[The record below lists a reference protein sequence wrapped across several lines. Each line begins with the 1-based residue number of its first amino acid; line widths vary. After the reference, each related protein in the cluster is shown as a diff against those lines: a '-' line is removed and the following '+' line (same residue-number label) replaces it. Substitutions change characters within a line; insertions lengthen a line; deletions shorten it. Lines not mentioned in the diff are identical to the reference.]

1 MARVSLIP
9 KIGLGTEKINSQF
22 KVSSKSLLETQ
33 KSVTNINKLLTN
45 RIKVR
50 KEIFSKIY
58 ETKKRREFDTR
69 RQELE
74 DEREARNTVVSGAI
88 DNITSSISKT
98 GGSLIGRL
106 LKALGFIV
114 AGWILRSLP
123 TWIGYAKEFIARINE
138 LGRIIRSFISNVGN
152 IFQSTGNLLRA
163 AKENILK
170 LDFFDSERN
179 LRNSFSELGKSIE
192 GVQKDF
198 EDTINVFTTDITK
211 EIDGVK
217 VGSYSGEAIPEPGTG
232 FTEDPTTPPQ
242 TYDSGP
248 SSSGGKSGTKEQR
261 ALLGAISFAEGTPS
275 YGTIYGGAV
284 VPELAR
290 GELTVKQV
298 YDMMMSGKLNGRNV
312 GYKSGS
318 RATGKYQFM
327 PDTLSDIVKTGAI
340 SWNEKFTPEAQDR
353 AILARISS
361 FRGVTPE
368 LLAKEGISKNVVD
381 KLAPEFASFPNLF
394 GPDAA
399 GRVGTNTSYYGQG
412 GKKYEEIVR
421 EYNKSLQSQQNQ
433 QPSQPAQRAA
443 PTGNAS
449 ASLAQAAQS
458 LKGMSSSAGPG
469 GGNLACVWAVNQVFK
484 RAGLKT
490 PWGDSNYVP
499 TAEEQMIKAGYIKIP
514 IGQQKAGDLYIVH
527 GQAHIGIVL
536 ANGNII
542 SNSSSGAKFSWE
554 ASLSS
559 YQKAYGGPGRFYRI
573 PGVSSTQQAQQ
584 STTSLQRATVTPT
597 ESIIKGKRSAYEGSS
612 NVVST
617 GYKDASGRD
626 IKLNPGAAQAF
637 KQMIADGMPF
647 SSGDV
652 KNVYRDE
659 NEYLRLKSQGYEAAS
674 NSKHNF
680 GMAADIHGAMNTWI
694 RKNGAK
700 YGWYANDYSRSHGG
714 HFEWRGKA
722 NVSPQ
727 QPSQQAQISP
737 APTQQAQQQ
746 VAQQITPERKAQ
758 DIVAVVPSP
767 TPQQPA
773 VSQGPAP
780 SQQQTAPSMGELLN
794 NFIKQKFLLDLSFL

>member
-248 SSSGGKSGTKEQR
+248 SSSGSSSGGGRWKPM
-261 ALLGAISFAEGTPS
+261 LDLISSGEGGYDSVNP
-275 YGTIYGGAV
+275 GLKRPEILNMTIS
-284 VPELAR
+284 EL
-290 GELTVKQV
+290 VQFQ
-298 YDMMMSGKLNGRNV
+298 
-312 GYKSGS
+312 YKSKSRDGGS
-318 RATGKYQFM
+318 AAVGRYQFILPEYAAKLAGLPM
-327 PDTLSDIVKTGAI
+327 SA
-340 SWNEKFTPEAQDR
+340 KFTPENQDKMAIAYLEKKRRGKEWLSGKISNREYIEDLAREWGAFRSYSGYVLPGNSGKIGPEKIEAALNKVKSTPQQITQQPQR
-353 AILARISS
+353 AIS
-361 FRGVTPE
+361 TPG
-368 LLAKEGISKNVVD
+368 AG
-381 KLAPEFASFPNLF
+381 KLTPLTGTSGTA
-394 GPDAA
+394 GGA
-399 GRVGTNTSYYGQG
+399 GRQLSTPISPFLPGTGATITSGKGWRTSTSSYHKGYDVGAKSGTPVYSYFPGVVTRVIINGRGDGGYGNAIEWKDDIHNQTHFYGHLLKPPSISVGTKFGQG
-412 GKKYEEIVR
+412 TLLGYVGGTGYGLANKYPDHLHWEIGPR
-421 EYNKSLQSQQNQ
+421 GSERDPGEWLRSIGAK
-433 QPSQPAQRAA
+433 P
-443 PTGNAS
+443 
-449 ASLAQAAQS
+449 
-458 LKGMSSSAGPG
+458 SSS
-469 GGNLACVWAVNQVFK
+469 
-484 RAGLKT
+484 
-490 PWGDSNYVP
+490 
-499 TAEEQMIKAGYIKIP
+499 
-514 IGQQKAGDLYIVH
+514 
-527 GQAHIGIVL
+527 
-536 ANGNII
+536 
-542 SNSSSGAKFSWE
+542 SSK
-554 ASLSS
+554 
-559 YQKAYGGPGRFYRI
+559 
-573 PGVSSTQQAQQ
+573 QAQI
-584 STTSLQRATVTPT
+584 TPT
-597 ESIIKGKRSAYEGSS
+597 
-612 NVVST
+612 
-617 GYKDASGRD
+617 
-626 IKLNPGAAQAF
+626 
-637 KQMIADGMPF
+637 
-647 SSGDV
+647 
-652 KNVYRDE
+652 
-659 NEYLRLKSQGYEAAS
+659 
-674 NSKHNF
+674 
-680 GMAADIHGAMNTWI
+680 
-694 RKNGAK
+694 
-700 YGWYANDYSRSHGG
+700 
-714 HFEWRGKA
+714 
-722 NVSPQ
+722 
-727 QPSQQAQISP
+727 QPTSQQAQISP

-758 DIVAVVPSP
+758 DIVAVVPPS